1 MAGVDLFVGHLCH
14 SHPEYAPDLAQCRQD
29 QITVGQLGA
38 GAALHRL
45 ARDPAAS
52 HLAQRAQQLA
62 NQALNSLIHN
72 LRRQLSYSL
81 AGAAP
86 VLCADGQ
93 CRLNVEA
100 GIELDVAWFEACA
113 AEGDRL
119 ERDGQ
124 MQVAAAHYEAAVQAY
139 RGDLCAVNNTPALML
154 CEALRA
160 RYLNSLARLADYH
173 FGLGHYAECLRFA
186 EQLLRTDPCREDAH
200 RLVMRCYLRQGQR
213 AQALH
218 HYQLCANVLKA
229 EFDAVPEPLTQILYE
244 QIRLNPDRI

>member
-14 SHPEYAPDLAQCRQD
+14 SHPDTPLTLRN
-29 QITVGQLGA
+29 A
-38 GAALHRL
+38 GKTKSLLVNLVLEPHYTASRETLLQAIWPNVHSSWPTKRSTASFTTCAAG
-45 ARDPAAS
+45 
-52 HLAQRAQQLA
+52 
-62 NQALNSLIHN
+62 
-72 LRRQLSYSL
+72 LSYSL